1 MNLTYKWLAPALI
14 VLFSSCSKSSSEEPQ
29 TNGARLIFKF
39 KFDSTQVRLGNLGQ
53 PATIVSG
60 NAAQSPKF
68 NSMSSH
74 YIELAPNAL
83 TQLGSGAILFHAA
96 ETTKGG
102 ENAIDF
108 SKNKSVGNG
117 EEFFSVPLS
126 EVKSGTYEWLRVSL
140 AYQNYDIIIKNKNPM
155 DSSKTITATGTVA
168 SFIGFNTFV
177 ESFKIKNTSLT
188 VNSNKKQGFW
198 AFEVFNHNL
207 SGDAAVTTVVN
218 PIASTSPVPKGSCVV
233 TGSFDKKL
241 VITGSETKDII
252 VEVSLSTNKSFE
264 WKEVINDGY
273 FQPDAGEIV
282 QDMGIRGMIPRIK

>member
-1 MNLTYKWLAPALI
+1 MNLTYKWLALALI
-14 VLFSSCSKSSSEEPQ
+14 VLLSSCSKSSDEPQ
-29 TNGARLIFKF
+29 VSGARLIFKF

-126 EVKSGTYEWLRVSL
+126 EVKAGTYEWLRVSL
-140 AYQNYDIIIKNKNPM
+140 AYQNYDIIIKNKNPL
-155 DSSKTITATGTVA
+155 DPSKTITATGTVA

-198 AFEVFNHNL
+198 AFEVFNQNL
-207 SGDAAVTTVVN
+207 SGDAAATTVVN
-218 PIASTSPVPKGSCVV
+218 PIANTSPVPKGSCVV
-233 TGSFDKKL
+233 TGAFDKKL
-241 VITGSETKDII
+241 VITGNETKDII

-264 WKEVINDGY
+264 WKEAVNDGY

-282 QDMGIRGMIPRIK
+282 QDMGIRGMMPLIK